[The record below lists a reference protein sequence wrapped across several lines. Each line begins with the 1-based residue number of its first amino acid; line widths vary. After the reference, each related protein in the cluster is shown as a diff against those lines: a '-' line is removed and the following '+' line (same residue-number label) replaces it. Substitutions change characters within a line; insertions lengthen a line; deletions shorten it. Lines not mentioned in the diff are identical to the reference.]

1 MNILK
6 SILTLMLLLI
16 CFCFI
21 SGSFFGIGSHFS
33 NSVKTMAIQ
42 RKWISETCIYLDTDH
57 LIPFSS
63 WNRLTRDLSLNTG
76 ISRTSISF
84 ANSVIISDL
93 TDRWV
98 FRLCDG
104 LWLGLD
110 GGKYSVS
117 VTYFM
122 WPFKSRSPRIGGPRS
137 IRTLGIVLDVNLSGR
152 FFLRWILYSYCFQ
165 NE

>member
-63 WNRLTRDLSLNTG
+63 WNRLHLRPTWDTSYKRIFIQFTRFTLAHAWSYHNRIEDVLNQGLTKTRLDINTIFWENG
-76 ISRTSISF
+76 I
-84 ANSVIISDL
+84 
-93 TDRWV
+93 RW
-98 FRLCDG
+98 
-104 LWLGLD
+104 
-110 GGKYSVS
+110 SVS
-117 VTYFM
+117 RYIQV
-122 WPFKSRSPRIGGPRS
+122 SE
-137 IRTLGIVLDVNLSGR
+137 LG
-152 FFLRWILYSYCFQ
+152 
-165 NE
+165 

>member
-110 GGKYSVS
+110 GGKYSVHPFRKIGVNNFADKALGCLAS
-117 VTYFM
+117 EIIHTYLSE
-122 WPFKSRSPRIGGPRS
+122 WLNWTLNLRIIPFW
-137 IRTLGIVLDVNLSGR
+137 GR
-152 FFLRWILYSYCFQ
+152 
-165 NE
+165 